1 MPDRTAC
8 WLTFVFQ
15 RWIYCLRA
23 IHRIVSCMIQVIHT
37 AKLCEGT
44 VWEIVSCQILCD
56 ASILRPQQVP
66 VLGWIRSLVIIMF
79 FCRRRHK
86 SLEDL
91 ESMKRRETIRLESN
105 IPLSISLFLSSY
117 IASLNRRKLADGV
130 ILSGLLA
137 SLDGMGE
144 ALTAL

>member
-1 MPDRTAC
+1 MFLLLYIAEAR
-8 WLTFVFQ
+8 
-15 RWIYCLRA
+15 
-23 IHRIVSCMIQVIHT
+23 
-37 AKLCEGT
+37 EGT

-56 ASILRPQQVP
+56 ARILRPQQVP

-130 ILSGLLA
+130 ILSGLLT

-144 ALTAL
+144 ALTALVSQIGLIDLFLLPP